1 MQLNK
6 ANSQGWCVYDV
17 KFKWSTT
24 DIQLWLKTVTVAPSL
39 MKEEL
44 GFFQS
49 GPPSM
54 LGTVRGNIVLATTSA
69 RVSHVLGPPA
79 PNAHKCN
86 KQQEGISPG
95 SGALSPSNQI
105 ISHPYSWEFQQ

>member
-49 GPPSM
+49 GPSSM
-54 LGTVRGNIVLATTSA
+54 LGTVRGNIVLATSSA
-69 RVSHVLGPPA
+69 RVSHVPGPL
-79 PNAHKCN
+79 CTQV
-86 KQQEGISPG
+86 QQARLEGISPG
-95 SGALSPSNQI
+95 SDALSPSNQI

>member
-49 GPPSM
+49 GPSSM

-86 KQQEGISPG
+86 KPG
-95 SGALSPSNQI
+95 
-105 ISHPYSWEFQQ
+105 